1 MTDLESKIEM
11 LLKKFIESEEANN
24 KLQNQMNNDQQNR
37 INNLE
42 NLVIQLQT
50 KLESSEKK
58 LKEKFLIKGKI
69 VASVENGLFINAE
82 VILDMKDIRFDTS
95 RGKVIVSS
103 TGVKYLG
110 SEAYEKGELITS
122 PYMKRSFAKKA
133 GTYYVRCIVFNSE
146 GESDEIVSNSVT
158 TTVSC
163 LTFDYEGKP
172 AKNSLPLGKY
182 KLEVWG
188 RKVGIQLIMV
198 IVVLA
203 GIDTSNQQFKEDWA
217 VIHRSITERRLP

>member
-1 MTDLESKIEM
+1 MSEQQQVKMADLESKIET
-11 LLKKFIESEEANN
+11 LQNQLDQSKDLNSQHQIKITDFNSKIEILQKKFIESEEANN

-95 RGKVIVSS
+95 RGKVINFNNW
-103 TGVKYLG
+103 VK
-110 SEAYEKGELITS
+110 
-122 PYMKRSFAKKA
+122 F
-133 GTYYVRCIVFNSE
+133 
-146 GESDEIVSNSVT
+146 
-158 TTVSC
+158 
-163 LTFDYEGKP
+163 
-172 AKNSLPLGKY
+172 
-182 KLEVWG
+182 
-188 RKVGIQLIMV
+188 
-198 IVVLA
+198 
-203 GIDTSNQQFKEDWA
+203 
-217 VIHRSITERRLP
+217 